1 MWLVIVSA
9 LKSVKWGKV
18 APYIIVGILV
28 AGCVARYYYL
38 TVNLN
43 AASMKIDALQ
53 SRNEVYA
60 MELTTAMVTVRKLDA
75 AIQNQNSRIIILKES
90 GERMDKM
97 QRHADRLALEVIEAR
112 SNLAVANDRVEGLKQ
127 QAAALPV
134 CGVYEEVLIVIGGS
148 NEME

>member
-134 CGVYEEVLIVIGGS
+134 CGVYEEALIVIGGS